1 MDLDLAAGPGLMVA
15 KGRPAPGK
23 VCSRSVIGFLKE
35 PPLVALEVAMYAGS
49 RGALETS
56 AV

>member
-15 KGRPAPGK
+15 KGLPAPGK
-23 VCSRSVIGFLKE
+23 VCSRSVIGLLIE
-35 PPLVALEVAMYAGS
+35 PPLVALEVAMCAGS

>member
-1 MDLDLAAGPGLMVA
+1 VDLDLAGGPGLMVA
-15 KGRPAPGK
+15 KGRPAP
-23 VCSRSVIGFLKE
+23 
-35 PPLVALEVAMYAGS
+35 PLVALEVGMCVGS